1 MMPPPISGKIKR
13 QREEE
18 TLTTLEQREQDLED
32 QTNLEQR
39 EEDLEDLQQISG
51 DVAWKRLLAS
61 VGLSSFSAKFANLG
75 IENIDDMAYTTA
87 EKADHTDLVEPDL
100 TGKAEDET
108 IAARQSKWNLNLGG
122 EQIT

>member
-18 TLTTLEQREQDLED
+18 TLTTLEQREQELED

-51 DVAWKRLLAS
+51 DVTWKWPCNGRLEWT
-61 VGLSSFSAKFANLG
+61 F
-75 IENIDDMAYTTA
+75 
-87 EKADHTDLVEPDL
+87 
-100 TGKAEDET
+100 
-108 IAARQSKWNLNLGG
+108 
-122 EQIT
+122 